1 MAKITEQDLKKVI
14 LESGIEVK
22 PIYGPEDVADMD
34 CETEIGQPGAYP
46 FTRGIHQW
54 MYRYRPFTMRQYAGF
69 GTPYETNERFKF
81 LISQGQNALNVAFD
95 LPSQMGLDSDDPRA
109 EGEVG
114 RVGMAV
120 DTLKDMEV
128 AFDGIPIDQ
137 ISVSLTVNAV
147 TPMMLAMY
155 VTVAEKQGVPP
166 EQIRGTT
173 QNDILKE
180 YIGRGTWIFPVEP
193 SLQLTGDTI
202 EYCARHVPRYYPVSV
217 CGYHIRESGAN
228 SVQEIAYAY
237 AIACAYIDHV
247 LERGLSVDDFV
258 ERISFNFDIFG
269 NLWEQVAKFRAARRL
284 WAKIVK
290 EKYGATDPGAM
301 QMKMIAGGGGG
312 GLTIEQPENN
322 IVRSAYYALISAL
335 SGTQTMA
342 LCSYDEAYTIPTEK
356 AALISLRTM
365 QILVEEMGLCDTV
378 DPLAGSYYIEWLTN
392 ELEKRIVAEM
402 KRVDEEWGGIV
413 KAIAEGYVQR
423 EVARQAYLHEKGVQ
437 EGTIVKV
444 GVNKYRTPP
453 SPPPQAGG
461 GWGGQDVALHEY
473 RPQAAEEQRARLAQ
487 VKAARDGAAV
497 SQALESLRQAAAAP
511 LSPPLGGM
519 KGGGGKRGGVMPF
532 VLEAVR
538 AYATLGEM
546 TQVLKDVFGEFREPV
561 GI

>member
-1 MAKITEQDLKKVI
+1 MSRITEQDLRKI
-14 LESGIEVK
+14 TLESGIEVK
-22 PIYGPEDVADMD
+22 AVYGPEDTADIAF
-34 CETEIGQPGAYP
+34 ESEIGEPGAYP
-46 FTRGIHQW
+46 YTRGIHKW

-69 GTPYETNERFKF
+69 GSPHETNERFKF
-81 LISQGQNALNVAFD
+81 LIAQGQNALNVAFG

-128 AFDGIPIDQ
+128 AFDGIPIGE
-137 ISVSLTVNAV
+137 ISVSLTINAV

-166 EQIRGTT
+166 ARIRGTT

-193 SLQLTGDTI
+193 SLRLTGDTI
-202 EYCARHVPRYYPVSV
+202 EYCAQNVPHYYPVSI

-228 SVQEIAYAY
+228 PVQEIAYAF
-237 AIACAYIDHV
+237 AIASAYIDLV
-247 LERGLSVDDFV
+247 VARGLAVDDFV
-258 ERISFNFDIFG
+258 ARLSFNFDIFG

-284 WAKIVK
+284 WAKIIK
-290 EKYGATDPGAM
+290 EQYGATNPKAM

-322 IVRSAYYALISAL
+322 IVRSAYYALVSAL

-342 LCSYDEAYTIPTEK
+342 LCSYDEAYTIPTPK

-365 QILVEEMGLCDTV
+365 QILIEEMGLGDTV
-378 DPLAGSYYIEWLTN
+378 DPLAGSYCIEALTK
-392 ELEKRIVAEM
+392 EMEERIVAEM
-402 KRVDEEWGGIV
+402 ERVDAEWGGIV
-413 KAIAEGYVQR
+413 KGVAKGYVQR
-423 EVARQAYLHEKGVQ
+423 EVARQAYLYERGIQ
-437 EGTIVKV
+437 EGDIIKV
-444 GVNKYRTPP
+444 GVNKYRMEEE
-453 SPPPQAGG
+453 AR
-461 GWGGQDVALHEY
+461 DVEFHDY

-487 VKAARDGAAV
+487 VKAERDGATV
-497 SQALESLRQAAAAP
+497 SQTLESLRQAAE
-511 LSPPLGGM
+511 GTDN
-519 KGGGGKRGGVMPF
+519 VMPYI
-532 VLEAVR
+532 LDTVR

-546 TQVLKDVFGEFREPV
+546 TQVLKEVFGEFREPV
-561 GI
+561 GF